1 MPKQEMPKGQLAG
14 MKLSRESEERETAGR
29 RQSVERSGQKERL
42 TDYWICTEV
51 GIFSRTA

>member
-29 RQSVERSGQKERL
+29 RQSVKRSGAEGKAYRL
-42 TDYWICTEV
+42 LDLYRSWYL
-51 GIFSRTA
+51 